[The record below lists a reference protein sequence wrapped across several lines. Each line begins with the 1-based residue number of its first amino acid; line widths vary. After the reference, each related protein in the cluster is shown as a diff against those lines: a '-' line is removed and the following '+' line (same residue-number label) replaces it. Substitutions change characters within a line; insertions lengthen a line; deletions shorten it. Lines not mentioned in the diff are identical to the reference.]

1 MSFGVP
7 HRRKGIEAMKSG
19 MMRFAAPAVMLL
31 LGACATVQP
40 PQSQHLQAAEAGVRD
55 CAQWFQSTDAA
66 VDAAGVRDREASPVS
81 GFPYLRSTRF
91 LAALMPAADTVAL
104 RRTWLEQLR
113 QADLQARAA
122 ELRNLSAVQT
132 ADKNTAMAQRCGA
145 LLLGRD
151 MLQPELVSMLAERV
165 SVPDAYSD
173 GLRIVGLYGLT
184 RIPFAGGVAQW
195 HAEAR
200 AMFENSRKGVASAHP
215 VERYVPAG
223 IVRYSRAE
231 VSGLLKRAD
240 PALGLLSLNA
250 DETSRLLATYA
261 PVFEVETTGE
271 FDRPGALRWGE
282 ARHPVLDTQKPV
294 VYQRLTYTRYGGQTL
309 VQLVYTMWFGE
320 RPVDKSFDILAGGL
334 DGLVWRVTLA
344 PDGEPLVF
352 DTMHP
357 CGCYHMFFPTQRA
370 DAKPAPDPD
379 DEWAFIPATLTR
391 VQENEQIRLR
401 IATRSHYLLDVGVQ
415 PVAAAARGYEI
426 LDEQVLRSLPL
437 PGGGYRSI
445 YGADALVAGTERGE
459 RFLFWPMGIPSAGA
473 MRQWGNHATAF
484 LGRRHFDDAD
494 LLERRFR
501 LTLH

>member
-1 MSFGVP
+1 MRFGV
-7 HRRKGIEAMKSG
+7 
-19 MMRFAAPAVMLL
+19 MRFAAPAAMLL

-40 PQSQHLQAAEAGVRD
+40 PQSLHLRAADPEVRD
-55 CAQWFQSTDAA
+55 CAEWFRSTDAA
-66 VDAAGVRDREASPVS
+66 VDAAGVRDREASPVA

-91 LAALMPAADTVAL
+91 LAALMPAANTDVL

-122 ELRNLSAVQT
+122 ELRNLPAAQT
-132 ADKNTAMAQRCGA
+132 ADSSRAQRCGA
-145 LLLGRD
+145 LLLNRD
-151 MLQPELVSMLAERV
+151 LQQPELSAMLAERV
-165 SVPDAYSD
+165 RVPDAYSD
-173 GLRIVGLYGLT
+173 GLRIAGLYGLT
-184 RIPFAGGVAQW
+184 RIPFTGGVAQW

-200 AMFENSRKGVASAHP
+200 AMFERSRKGEPSAHP
-215 VERYVPAG
+215 VERYAPAG
-223 IVRYSRAE
+223 TGRYSRAE
-231 VSGLLKRAD
+231 VAALLKRAD

-282 ARHPVLDTQKPV
+282 ARHPVPDTQKPV
-294 VYQRLTYTRYGGQTL
+294 VYQRLSYTRYGGRTL

-357 CGCYHMFFPTQRA
+357 CGCYHMFFPTPLAAVQ
-370 DAKPAPDPD
+370 PAPDPD

-391 VQENEQIRLR
+391 VQENEQVRLR

-415 PVAAAARGYEI
+415 PVAAAARGYGM

-501 LTLH
+501 LTLP